1 MKKEESKVSLPDA
14 LGDKN
19 GESTVK
25 TEQNTDET
33 IDRVEGIKD
42 ENIKYVE
49 MSFLNSFSFYF
60 SYMVYIVKKISQIM
74 TNYCISRCY
83 CTKVNKNVGFRP
95 FCYSWCIS

>member
-1 MKKEESKVSLPDA
+1 MSLPDA

-60 SYMVYIVKKISQIM
+60 RYMVYIVKKISQIM

-83 CTKVNKNVGFRP
+83 CTKVNKN
-95 FCYSWCIS
+95 SILL